1 MPLHRLPGTA
11 RGDPHLLVVVA
22 LRPAR
27 GERVAEP
34 EAVPGRH
41 LVGRVGERRGA
52 LVGRH
57 HQVRVVTVPPDHARR
72 RHHLVAFDV
81 VGHVEHGRDERLVA
95 GQHLGLVRLAVSRVG
110 QPLAH
115 EAALGAGG
123 DDDRVL
129 DLLRLDQAEHLGAEV
144 LEPVRPAQ
152 AAARHPAEA
161 QVHRLQPGRVDEDL
175 ELGPRRG
182 EPGHGAGVE
191 LEHQRTRPVLP
202 RRGDPAW
209 AFLLVVAGPQ
219 GGVDQRQVG
228 AEDPVVVE
236 ADHLVELAADLLGDG
251 LAALGDAALPGR
263 VEPGLEQPDQQP
275 GERAVRPQ
283 HALHVVLAEP
293 HPALAQV
300 LGAGAQQGH
309 LAPGQARRQ
318 HQRVEPVVLG
328 LALPQRGQRVL
339 EDLAQAAG
347 RGRRRGPQAELIDPE
362 RTGRRAPGELGTGA
376 RRRPPGPCAA
386 AAAARRT
393 A

>member
-1 MPLHRLPGTA
+1 MPFHRLPRAA
-11 RGDPHLLVVVA
+11 RGDAHLLVVVA

-34 EAVPGRH
+34 EAVPGRD

-57 HQVRVVTVPPDHARR
+57 HQIRVVAVPPDHVRR
-72 RHHLVAFDV
+72 RHHLVAGDV
-81 VGHVEHGRDERLVA
+81 VGHVEHRRDERLVA
-95 GQHLGLVRLAVSRVG
+95 GQHLGLVGLAVGGVG

-115 EAALGAGG
+115 EAALGPGG

-152 AAARHPAEA
+152 PAARHPAET
-161 QVHRLQPGRVDEDL
+161 QVHRFQPGRVDEDL

-182 EPGHGAGVE
+182 EPGHAARVE
-191 LEHQRTRPVLP
+191 LEHQGACGRGRPLQTP
-202 RRGDPAW
+202 REGPAR
-209 AFLLVVAGPQ
+209 ALTLVVVGPQ
-219 GGVDQRQVG
+219 GRVDQRQVRP
-228 AEDPVVVE
+228 EDPVVVE

-251 LAALGDAALPGR
+251 LAAFAGAALPGR

-275 GERAVRPQ
+275 RDRPVRPQ
-283 HALHVVLAEP
+283 DPLHVVLAEP

-300 LGAGAQQGH
+300 LRAGAQQGH

-328 LALPQRGQRVL
+328 LAVPQRGQRVL

-347 RGRRRGPQAELIDPE
+347 SGGGRRPQAEFVDPE
-362 RTGRRAPGELGTGA
+362 RAGARAPGELV
-376 RRRPPGPCAA
+376 RMLVDDLEPHVL
-386 AAAARRT
+386 
-393 A
+393 